1 MGRIFPRLQSVAYLF
16 SKYFD
21 VWKASTFRFVCL
33 SSIFTALAKY
43 HHLNTFR
50 SGGKR
55 GLGEQ
60 RSAPMQVGQ
69 KARARET
76 PAAKSR
82 RWRRTILRRGGA
94 ACDRDGARQLP
105 RTQPARDDARRPP
118 RTPPAHR
125 SGHLP
130 SAALLVLLATA
141 ARAWIVAADLH
152 IRPIG
157 IAEHRLVGRRSMQR
171 RWGPTVIVP
180 MRQIVNQGEQ
190 EPQHLVHMANVF
202 EAQPP
207 YRQGIERAR

>member
-1 MGRIFPRLQSVAYLF
+1 MGRIFPRLQSVTCLF

-21 VWKASTFRFVCL
+21 VWKASTSRFVCL
-33 SSIFTALAKY
+33 SIIFTALVKY

-76 PAAKSR
+76 SATKSR
-82 RWRRTILRRGGA
+82 RWSRTIRRRGRA
-94 ACDRDGARQLP
+94 ACDRDGAWQLP
-105 RTQPARDDARRPP
+105 QTQPVRDDTRRPP
-118 RTPPAHR
+118 RTPPAQR
-125 SGHLP
+125 KVCLP
-130 SAALLVLLATA
+130 SAALLVLFAAA
-141 ARAWIVAADLH
+141 ARTWIVAANLH

-180 MRQIVNQGEQ
+180 TWQVVNQGKQ
-190 EPQHLVHMANVF
+190 EP
-202 EAQPP
+202 
-207 YRQGIERAR
+207 